1 MEENG
6 EFDLLPKKE
15 VLGLKKEMNKL
26 EANLGGIKEMKTL
39 PGAMF
44 IVDPHNE
51 DIAVQEARKLHIPI
65 IAITD
70 TNCDPD
76 LIDYVIPGND
86 DAIRAVKLLSS
97 VIANA
102 VIEANQGEA
111 VNAEMQQAAAEVAA
125 EQSIEEVVR
134 RKRAPAEEARR
145 RDCRVSAAKPIHR
158 RDKKMAITASDVN
171 ALRQKTGVGMMDCK
185 KALTEAN
192 GDMDKAV
199 EILREKGMATAAK
212 KAGRI
217 AAEGIVDSYIHM
229 GGKVGVL
236 VEVNCET
243 DFVARGD
250 QFKALVHD
258 IALQIAAA
266 KPLYVTKEEV
276 PAEVLE
282 EEKKILKIQAMNEG
296 KPEAIAEKM
305 VQGRIKKYYED
316 FCLLEQP
323 FVKDSSKTI
332 GQLITEAIASIG
344 EKITVRRFARFEMGE
359 GIEKKKDDLAEEVEK
374 QVSKMKG

>member
-1 MEENG
+1 
-6 EFDLLPKKE
+6 
-15 VLGLKKEMNKL
+15 
-26 EANLGGIKEMKTL
+26 
-39 PGAMF
+39 
-44 IVDPHNE
+44 
-51 DIAVQEARKLHIPI
+51 
-65 IAITD
+65 
-70 TNCDPD
+70 
-76 LIDYVIPGND
+76 
-86 DAIRAVKLLSS
+86 
-97 VIANA
+97 
-102 VIEANQGEA
+102 
-111 VNAEMQQAAAEVAA
+111 
-125 EQSIEEVVR
+125 
-134 RKRAPAEEARR
+134 
-145 RDCRVSAAKPIHR
+145 
-158 RDKKMAITASDVN
+158 MAITASDVN
-171 ALRQKTGVGMMDCK
+171 ALRQRTGVGMMDCK

-217 AAEGIVDSYIHM
+217 AAEGVVDSYIHM

-258 IALQIAAA
+258 VALQIAAS

-276 PAEVLE
+276 PQDVLDK
-282 EEKKILKIQAMNEG
+282 EKEILKIQAMNEG

-323 FVKDSSKTI
+323 FVKDPSKTV

-344 EKITVRRFARFEMGE
+344 EKITVRRFTRYEMGE
-359 GIEKKKDDLAEEVEK
+359 GIEKKKEDLQAEVDK
-374 QVSKMKG
+374 QVAKMKE

>member
-1 MEENG
+1 
-6 EFDLLPKKE
+6 
-15 VLGLKKEMNKL
+15 
-26 EANLGGIKEMKTL
+26 
-39 PGAMF
+39 
-44 IVDPHNE
+44 
-51 DIAVQEARKLHIPI
+51 
-65 IAITD
+65 
-70 TNCDPD
+70 
-76 LIDYVIPGND
+76 
-86 DAIRAVKLLSS
+86 
-97 VIANA
+97 
-102 VIEANQGEA
+102 
-111 VNAEMQQAAAEVAA
+111 
-125 EQSIEEVVR
+125 
-134 RKRAPAEEARR
+134 
-145 RDCRVSAAKPIHR
+145 
-158 RDKKMAITASDVN
+158 MAITASDVN

-192 GDMDKAV
+192 GDMDKAI

-217 AAEGIVDSYIHM
+217 AAEGVVDSYIHM

-258 IALQIAAA
+258 IALQIAAS

-276 PAEVLE
+276 PQDVLDK
-282 EEKKILKIQAMNEG
+282 EKEILKSQAMNEG

-305 VQGRIKKYYED
+305 VLGRIKKYYED

-323 FVKDSSKTI
+323 FVKDPSKTV

-344 EKITVRRFARFEMGE
+344 EKITVRRFTRYEMGE
-359 GIEKKKDDLAEEVEK
+359 GIEKKKEDLQAEVDK
-374 QVSKMKG
+374 QVAKMKE